1 LQTTI
6 ADLLHR
12 DISFVTREADMSW
25 SRQRRLT
32 HHQSFKLDDDLK
44 SRLEAFCAAF
54 YFDTDSAAIR
64 QLMRIGFETLKK
76 EGRFPA

>member
-1 LQTTI
+1 
-6 ADLLHR
+6 
-12 DISFVTREADMSW
+12 
-25 SRQRRLT
+25 
-32 HHQSFKLDDDLK
+32 LDDDLK